1 MMESIQHT
9 VKVSEKVV
17 AILPTLGNVKRWM
30 GIHML
35 CTGKLG
41 IENEMGCLHSLI
53 ISSRS
58 FISFFSLLT
67 GPKRRRRRRRRSV
80 ERDSATWSEYPL
92 TACRTIR
99 ESGLALIFKKDL
111 SSLTLYS
118 SQECTRRH
126 KMTESIF
133 SAHLLHAVQGENRE
147 KASPNVWTSFE
158 SHFLYIYCQKKKQGS
173 FYCSEILLWFIGSQP
188 I

>member
-1 MMESIQHT
+1 MERIQHT
-9 VKVSEKVV
+9 GKVSEKVV

-58 FISFFSLLT
+58 FIYFFSLST
-67 GPKRRRRRRRRSV
+67 GPKRRRRRRRSV

-111 SSLTLYS
+111 SLLLYTL
-118 SQECTRRH
+118 RR
-126 KMTESIF
+126 
-133 SAHLLHAVQGENRE
+133 SAHVGTKWQSQYSQLTSYTQCKEKIGK
-147 KASPNVWTSFE
+147 KASPKSEQVSNPIS
-158 SHFLYIYCQKKKQGS
+158 YIYCQKKKPGS
-173 FYCSEILLWFIGSQP
+173 FYCSEILLWFTGSQP

>member
-1 MMESIQHT
+1 MERIQHT
-9 VKVSEKVV
+9 EKVSEKVV

-41 IENEMGCLHSLI
+41 IENEMGCLRSLI

-58 FISFFSLLT
+58 FISFFSLST
-67 GPKRRRRRRRRSV
+67 GPKRRRRSV
-80 ERDSATWSEYPL
+80 ERDSATWSEYL
-92 TACRTIR
+92 NER
-99 ESGLALIFKKDL
+99 SL
-111 SSLTLYS
+111 SLTLYS

-133 SAHLLHAVQGENRE
+133 SARLLHAVQGENRE
-147 KASPNVWTSFE
+147 ESVAKVWTSFE